1 MKPSTPSSSHH
12 LSWAAVS
19 LLTAAAIAIPG
30 RASAQD
36 RVALTVAAGGIFGTD
51 PPPAVNVAAPAIS
64 ASVQRVW
71 RQHFVL
77 EGSAS
82 YWEETTR
89 RERGPYDVQGPSGV
103 IGRIGRTTVLSE
115 DKDFTLGLAFLVRS
129 TGAVRL
135 FGGAGAA
142 LITANKT
149 STQSHADCQIPSQPR
164 ACDGYVDRR
173 TQGPLPLFRLIGG
186 VEVPV
191 SARLAIVALVRA
203 DTITW
208 EGRTG
213 MVSAMTGVRFALK

>member
-1 MKPSTPSSSHH
+1 M
-12 LSWAAVS
+12 S
-19 LLTAAAIAIPG
+19 LLTAAAIAIPCS
-30 RASAQD
+30 ASAQD
-36 RVALTVAAGGIFGTD
+36 RVAVTVAAGGIFGTD
-51 PPPAVNVAAPAIS
+51 PPPAVNVAAPMIS

-103 IGRIGRTTVLSE
+103 IGRVGRTTVLNE

-129 TGAVRL
+129 TGRVRV

-149 STQSHADCQIPSQPR
+149 SSQSHADCQIPSQPR
-164 ACDGYVDRR
+164 ACDRYVDRR
-173 TQGPLPLFRLIGG
+173 TQGPLPLFRVLGG

-191 SARLAIVALVRA
+191 NSRLAIVALVRA
-203 DTITW
+203 ETITW
-208 EGRTG
+208 EDRTD
-213 MVSAMTGVRFALK
+213 MVSAMTGVRLALK

>member
-1 MKPSTPSSSHH
+1 MKPSTPAGSQRPT
-12 LSWAAVS
+12 WAVLS
-19 LLTAAAIAIPG
+19 LLTAVAIAIPG
-30 RASAQD
+30 SATAQD
-36 RVALTVAAGGIFGTD
+36 RIALTVAAGGIFGTD

-103 IGRIGRTTVLSE
+103 IGRIGRTTVLNE
-115 DKDFTLGLAFLVRS
+115 ERDFTLGLAFLVRS
-129 TGAVRL
+129 TGAVRV

-142 LITANKT
+142 LITANKR
-149 STQSHADCQIPSQPR
+149 SSQSHTDCQIPSQPP

-173 TQGPLPLFRLIGG
+173 TQGPLPLFRVLGG

-191 SARLAIVALVRA
+191 SSRLAIVALVRA
-203 DTITW
+203 ETIRW
-208 EGRTG
+208 EDRTD
-213 MVSAMTGVRFALK
+213 MVSAMTGIRCALK